1 MSLQTMSIIFF
12 VGFLTFVAIVA
23 FVSSRNN
30 GGQGESADAEYYLGG
45 RSTPTVVLAFSYVT
59 SSIFRKL

>member
-30 GGQGESADAEYYLGG
+30 GGQGESADVEYYLGG
-45 RSTPTVVLAFSYVT
+45 RSTPTVVLALSYVT

>member
-30 GGQGESADAEYYLGG
+30 GGQGESADVEYYL
-45 RSTPTVVLAFSYVT
+45 
-59 SSIFRKL
+59 